1 MAHYLTLTPN
11 FSTGLGRRKKTV
23 RRNLQAGPVTMGYVI
38 VFMIA
43 LLCFFYL
50 FQVVFVSTAG
60 YETSEMEADIKAL
73 EKSNSNLQ
81 LEINEAQSLQKIQ
94 DGIDQASLIP
104 IEKVKFVTADGSIAS
119 R

>member
-1 MAHYLTLTPN
+1 MAHYLTLTSN

-23 RRNLQAGPVTMGYVI
+23 RKKLQAGPVTMGYVV

-43 LLCFFYL
+43 LLCFLYL

-60 YETSEMEADIKAL
+60 YETSEMESEISAL

-94 DGIDQASLIP
+94 QEVDQASLVP
-104 IEKVKFVTADGSIAS
+104 VEKVKFVAADGSIAS

>member
-11 FSTGLGRRKKTV
+11 FSTGLGRRKKTM
-23 RRNLQAGPVTMGYVI
+23 RHALQAGPVTLGYVV

-43 LLCFFYL
+43 LLCLFYL

-60 YETSEMEADIKAL
+60 YETAEMEADIRTL

-81 LEINEAQSLQKIQ
+81 LEINEAQSLQRVQ
-94 DGIDQASLIP
+94 DSIDQASLVP

>member
-11 FSTGLGRRKKTV
+11 FSTGLGRRKKTM
-23 RRNLQAGPVTMGYVI
+23 RRGLQAGPVTMGYVV
-38 VFMIA
+38 VFMVA
-43 LLCFFYL
+43 LLCLFYL

-60 YETSEMEADIKAL
+60 YETSEMQADIKAL

-94 DGIDQASLIP
+94 DGLNQSSLIP

>member
-11 FSTGLGRRKKTV
+11 FSTGVGRRKKTV
-23 RRNLQAGPVTMGYVI
+23 RKNLQAGPVTMGYVI

-60 YETSEMEADIKAL
+60 YETAEMEAEISAL

-94 DGIDQASLIP
+94 QGIDQASLVP
-104 IEKVKFVTADGSIAS
+104 IEKVKFVAADGSIAS